1 MRKTW
6 MIAQYLR
13 TRARWRLDRA
23 DESDEGRN
31 ARSAIG
37 LIDAAAHTE
46 ELDESDRIIVR
57 LTVAGCF
64 VHGRFHPGVEGER
77 IIRFWHYEDACGGPA
92 ELLEELAAA
101 AERGLVPLPRARA

>member
-1 MRKTW
+1 M
-6 MIAQYLR
+6 MIAHYLR

-23 DESDEGRN
+23 DETDEGRN

-37 LIDAAAHTE
+37 LIDAAAYAE
-46 ELDESDRIIVR
+46 NLDESDRVIVR

-77 IIRFWHYEDACGGPA
+77 IIRFWHYEAAGGGPV